1 MTVNTTDLR
10 TKLSTR
16 LQALTGVEDSEDI
29 LALTVALTNLTPSRF
44 MSVTNY
50 ADLPNLTTFPLLS
63 GTLVF
68 VEQLNI
74 MMMVVGSEWR
84 SVDGRIP

>member
-1 MTVNTTDLR
+1 MTVNVTDLR

-16 LQALTGVEDSEDI
+16 IQALAGAEDSEDV
-29 LALTVALTNLTPSRF
+29 LALAVALTNLTPNRF

-50 ADLPNLTTFPLLS
+50 VDLPNLTTFPLLS

-68 VEQLNI
+68 VEQFNI
-74 MMMVVGSEWR
+74 MMMVVGNQWR